1 MEALGWLL
9 KLCDLVL
16 PIVAK
21 LRLGE
26 EPIRCKPLSK
36 RCLPLSFV
44 GRSVGNGSMAGVPGV
59 GVSMSS
65 GCSSTTLSME
75 VVGSIL
81 LIYRAS
87 KNCMTASD
95 LRTTRAGNKS
105 NVDVLM

>member
-1 MEALGWLL
+1 MA
-9 KLCDLVL
+9 DR
-16 PIVAK
+16 

-44 GRSVGNGSMAGVPGV
+44 GRSVGKGSMAGVPGV

-65 GCSSTTLSME
+65 GCSRTTLSME

-81 LIYRAS
+81 LIYRAR
-87 KNCMTASD
+87 KNRTAASD
-95 LRTTRAGNKS
+95 GRTCAGNKGS
-105 NVDVLM
+105 VDVLM